1 MKLLKA
7 IVIFMGVLIIAGL
20 GLFAYGLV
28 TKIGGAGS
36 VKYPAPVKA
45 NVAQYSAFGTVETEL
60 PVGVNGQPGHVVDMT
75 TESGRI
81 VLRVKMPDGGQSL
94 MVFDMKTGRALG
106 TIRLKVPK

>member
-28 TKIGGAGS
+28 TKIGGTES
-36 VKYPAPVKA
+36 VKYPAPVKV
-45 NVAQYSAFGTVETEL
+45 NMTQYSAFGTVETEL
-60 PVGVNGQPGHVVDMT
+60 PIGVNGQPSRVIDMT

-81 VLRVKMPDGGQSL
+81 ILRIEMPDGSQSL
-94 MVFDMKTGRALG
+94 MVFDMQTGAELG